1 MGLLLVLLVEFIS
14 IWIDKTA
21 KHALG
26 YKFFCRLC
34 EVAKIFLSCLLIAVC
49 KWELVTDLLL
59 VDFISVVIDQ
69 TCSWMPGFCG
79 DCAQLLKYF
88 FEFVYA

>member
-1 MGLLLVLLVEFIS
+1 MQYKIETCCRLVILFVEFIVL
-14 IWIDKTA
+14 IDKTA

-34 EVAKIFLSCLLIAVC
+34 AVAKTFLSCLLITVC
-49 KWELVTDLLL
+49 EWELVTEMLV

-69 TCSWMPGFCG
+69 TCSWMPAFCG

-88 FEFVYA
+88 